1 MEGKYIMITKE
12 EILKKYG
19 SNPNQKNTFIN
30 YDAID
35 ALPDEL
41 EPVISEFTFD
51 PQKLHEY
58 FTNVGTEKKPSWY
71 PQTDTMY
78 KIAEMCGI
86 LGTTEKTVE
95 WITEEVDINP
105 ILMKPFGSEPT
116 MRIIKTGARVT
127 KQSKVLCEDGN
138 YRTCTPESNEFNFFN
153 RASIEFLNEEKYT
166 NSYTKK
172 QEYYKYD
179 TSIKRQL
186 RLKELEK
193 FAIQQAETKAFCK
206 TIRVL
211 AGLPTGFS
219 TEDLKSGKLV
229 FMKFIKSKR
238 LQKLETAARID
249 AIRKGNT
256 AQIEDMSD
264 QLFGE
269 KEIEPSVNPINEIIT
284 DNKHPENEITEIPP
298 SQSPRHPKKNPFAES
313 VIQKSEK
320 EKIIDVLKEY
330 ATKQENVIKKT
341 SGAYDFLNSAIIKSE
356 NATTEQLK
364 DILLRIE
371 KNIIGLKIIDHGID
385 TGKDIF

>member
-1 MEGKYIMITKE
+1 MITKE

-19 SNPNQKNTFIN
+19 SNPDQKNTFIN

-41 EPVISEFTFD
+41 EPAISEFTFN

-58 FTNVGTEKKPSWY
+58 FTNVGSEKKPSWY

-86 LGTTEKTVE
+86 TGTDKKTVE
-95 WITEEVDINP
+95 WIMEEVDINI
-105 ILMKPFGSEPT
+105 ILMKKFGEEST

-127 KQSKVLCEDGN
+127 KQAKVLCEDGN

-153 RASIEFLNEEKYT
+153 RACIEFLNEEKYT

-219 TEDLKSGKLV
+219 TEDLKTGKLV

-249 AIRKGNT
+249 AIRQGS
-256 AQIEDMSD
+256 AREIEDMSN
-264 QLFGE
+264 QLFGTNQT
-269 KEIEPSVNPINEIIT
+269 EPVIH
-284 DNKHPENEITEIPP
+284 DENEKN
-298 SQSPRHPKKNPFAES
+298 SFSP
-313 VIQKSEK
+313 VTQKTEK
-320 EKIIDVLKEY
+320 EKIIDVLKRYVSE
-330 ATKQENVIKKT
+330 QEEKIKKI
-341 SGAYDFLNSAIIKSE
+341 SNAYDYINTSIIKSE
-356 NATTEQLK
+356 NATVEQLK
-364 DILLRIE
+364 EVLQKTENGIPGLE
-371 KNIIGLKIIDHGID
+371 KIDHGID